1 MKRTAEEMNEPPS
14 SASLS
19 FLQLNASSNNRTILH
34 QQQQIESLQI
44 ELDHER
50 EKSRLDQKKSKHSIE
65 AMQEK
70 LSLLKTEMKQMQT
83 LFDETSAHNEKRIHQ
98 LSEARDKALHMNR
111 QFQIQIE
118 CMEEEQCNPFVP
130 EDDTVPMNLI
140 QKELKRYKVLN
151 DRLNEQIRSSSE
163 NELAYQ
169 TEISNLKSTVQQKLL
184 ELEEK
189 TAHDS
194 KKHPLLENAPPSVLQ
209 ELNRCRMQLA
219 NRERQIRQLE
229 HSSNAQIERC
239 NALLH
244 ENEIIKIQ
252 LKRFPVIQSELQVLH
267 QQFAKQEAEL
277 NAWNEFSKQMTDIMV
292 KSPGF
297 SIGES
302 STQFGPPE
310 ITTILRFIE
319 RNRTGESSP
328 ALQSPKLG
336 PKGRYHTVTDKLNSD
351 GFVCSGVIKDL
362 RSWELRLHESKTQM
376 QTMTQKYELA
386 HHQKELY
393 QREIESY
400 KYLIET
406 YEKQIRLQLG
416 KNTPDVTEVIATKQM
431 DPMFEAL
438 RIQVESTSEQLK
450 QLQKAYDAALL
461 DLQENQTERGRVEA
475 ELDRVRTKYGE
486 LKDAFDSEKERRV
499 VAEERAVHAEQLS
512 GKGSFDENKTRILH
526 LTETPLVEALKEEV
540 QVLKRQL
547 DHIASSASS
556 SSPSDASAIHSKNTE
571 SVVTPGVPNPEKLI
585 QRLKENFKEQIGL
598 FREGVYLMTGYKVD
612 MLTSNADRPTFRLRS
627 VYAENEDDQL
637 LFQWPHDRKPTDSGH
652 VPIAVTTLDLLHT
665 DLAKVLATTP
675 SYEYMSK
682 FQSMPAFLASVQL
695 NLFEKQTVM
704 M

>member
-1 MKRTAEEMNEPPS
+1 
-14 SASLS
+14 
-19 FLQLNASSNNRTILH
+19 
-34 QQQQIESLQI
+34 
-44 ELDHER
+44 
-50 EKSRLDQKKSKHSIE
+50 
-65 AMQEK
+65 
-70 LSLLKTEMKQMQT
+70 
-83 LFDETSAHNEKRIHQ
+83 
-98 LSEARDKALHMNR
+98 
-111 QFQIQIE
+111 
-118 CMEEEQCNPFVP
+118 
-130 EDDTVPMNLI
+130 
-140 QKELKRYKVLN
+140 
-151 DRLNEQIRSSSE
+151 
-163 NELAYQ
+163 
-169 TEISNLKSTVQQKLL
+169 
-184 ELEEK
+184 
-189 TAHDS
+189 
-194 KKHPLLENAPPSVLQ
+194 
-209 ELNRCRMQLA
+209 
-219 NRERQIRQLE
+219 
-229 HSSNAQIERC
+229 
-239 NALLH
+239 
-244 ENEIIKIQ
+244 
-252 LKRFPVIQSELQVLH
+252 
-267 QQFAKQEAEL
+267 
-277 NAWNEFSKQMTDIMV
+277 
-292 KSPGF
+292 
-297 SIGES
+297 
-302 STQFGPPE
+302 
-310 ITTILRFIE
+310 
-319 RNRTGESSP
+319 
-328 ALQSPKLG
+328 
-336 PKGRYHTVTDKLNSD
+336 
-351 GFVCSGVIKDL
+351 
-362 RSWELRLHESKTQM
+362 M

-400 KYLIET
+400 KHLIET

-416 KNTPDVTEVIATKQM
+416 KNTSDVTEVIATKQM

-450 QLQKAYDAALL
+450 HLQKAYNAALL

-486 LKDAFDSEKERRV
+486 LKGAFDSEKERRV